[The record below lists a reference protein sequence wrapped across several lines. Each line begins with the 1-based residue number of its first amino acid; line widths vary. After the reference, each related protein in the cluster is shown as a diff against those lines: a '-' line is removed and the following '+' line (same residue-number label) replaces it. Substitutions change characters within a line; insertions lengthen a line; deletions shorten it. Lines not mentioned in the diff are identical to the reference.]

1 MFTSLD
7 RNVTFEIGRNEFKSS
22 GSVMVSLSRKWP
34 ELASVKREETRT
46 AEMRCRRPQWPALA
60 RQLVARFTSHVGAG
74 SRSQCLHGALH
85 NNRTTSAT
93 VTLWNDSSFAD
104 SRWVMCAK
112 PAVAV
117 LARILVTLSVKCV
130 AMSSALC
137 RNLDAV
143 GGLDTLL
150 IVDHSW
156 RGLLQCST
164 SALDQ

>member
-74 SRSQCLHGALH
+74 SRSHCLHGALP
-85 NNRTTSAT
+85 NNHTTSAA
-93 VTLWNDSSFAD
+93 VTRWNDSSFAD
-104 SRWVMCAK
+104 SRWVICPDDEHIIPISDILYTFFCSVTNWQFYVK
-112 PAVAV
+112 PAVLQCCA
-117 LARILVTLSVKCV
+117 
-130 AMSSALC
+130 
-137 RNLDAV
+137 D
-143 GGLDTLL
+143 
-150 IVDHSW
+150 VDHRVIRLS
-156 RGLLQCST
+156 QVI
-164 SALDQ
+164 Q

>member
-1 MFTSLD
+1 M
-7 RNVTFEIGRNEFKSS
+7 
-22 GSVMVSLSRKWP
+22 SLSHQGLAFSDGFFKRASSR
-34 ELASVKREETRT
+34 ASVKREETPDCRDALQT
-46 AEMRCRRPQWPALA
+46 AAMAGA
-60 RQLVARFTSHVGAG
+60 STSVARFTSHVGAG